1 MEFLILL
8 VTSLT
13 MLLAILMA
21 ILFVVFFVVG
31 SVKLYKYLSFWKKIV
46 FLSVLFCAG
55 FAIIF
60 ALASPMIIIT
70 YNNDLYGK
78 TCNGL
83 IECNSP
89 TKCFCRHR
97 TLYGYI
103 KLYCW
108 NDLEKCL
115 MINWDY
121 LINSIFS
128 AMVYPFC
135 IMIFSLPPMG
145 MVVGNPIIIN
155 NQCSNYNNVHH
166 HIN

>member
-8 VTSLT
+8 ITSLT
-13 MLLAILMA
+13 MLLAILF
-21 ILFVVFFVVG
+21 IIFFVVG

-46 FLSVLFCAG
+46 FLSVLFCIG

-60 ALASPMIIIT
+60 AFTSPMIVIT

-78 TCNGL
+78 SCNGH

-89 TKCFCRHR
+89 TKCFCMNR
-97 TLYGYI
+97 TLYGYV

-108 NDLEKCL
+108 NNLEKCL

-121 LINSIFS
+121 LIFNVCS
-128 AMVYPFC
+128 AIIYPFY
-135 IMIFSLPPMG
+135 IMIVSLPPMG

-166 HIN
+166 HNN